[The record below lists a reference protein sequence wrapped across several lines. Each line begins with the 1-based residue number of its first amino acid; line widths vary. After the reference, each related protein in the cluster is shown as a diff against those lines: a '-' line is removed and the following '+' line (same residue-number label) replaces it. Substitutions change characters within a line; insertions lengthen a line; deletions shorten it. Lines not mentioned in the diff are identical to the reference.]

1 MAMKIYNIVWKK
13 YSVLACASF
22 YSRNEISGWYS
33 FSIRSMYDFNFPIW
47 LPIPLGQLHNY
58 YCISFP
64 RVGDQRMIAWRRS
77 CLCSLDELER
87 KREWE
92 RLPLRYL
99 SLLAW
104 HSNMAGLFRLRL
116 YNYTLSDFSER
127 KIMVKS
133 SLQVLK
139 VYVNLCVF
147 ISGSWSSMELISPA
161 ITNNWYGWS
170 GP

>member
-1 MAMKIYNIVWKK
+1 
-13 YSVLACASF
+13 
-22 YSRNEISGWYS
+22 
-33 FSIRSMYDFNFPIW
+33 
-47 LPIPLGQLHNY
+47 
-58 YCISFP
+58 
-64 RVGDQRMIAWRRS
+64 
-77 CLCSLDELER
+77 
-87 KREWE
+87 
-92 RLPLRYL
+92 
-99 SLLAW
+99 
-104 HSNMAGLFRLRL
+104 MAGLFRLRL